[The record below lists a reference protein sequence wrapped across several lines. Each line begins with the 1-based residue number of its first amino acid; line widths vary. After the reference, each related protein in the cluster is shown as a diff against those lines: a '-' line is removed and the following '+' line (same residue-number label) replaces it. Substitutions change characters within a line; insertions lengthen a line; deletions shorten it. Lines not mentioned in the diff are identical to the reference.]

1 LHKFLEP
8 GCFAA
13 RFYLYFKMTTLYASN
28 LHATIEQT
36 VSGLGYELVDVEF
49 AGRALLRVTIDWP
62 YEKIK
67 QHIEALKKQRKA
79 NEQEDQ
85 EIAPWDIVFVNVE
98 DCEKVSRQLT
108 YVLTV
113 ENVEYSRLEVSTP
126 GLDRPLKKPH
136 DYVRFV
142 GQEVKLRLRMPMS
155 GRRNFEGVLQLLDD
169 GQFGLDWDEQPKAG
183 KKTVTADNDVSVDG
197 NTDSH
202 TASAKVV
209 KAKKAKAGKTNAK
222 SKAAVLDAT
231 LPDEDADSNTQKNVI
246 PSKASAA
253 DQAVTKRLSFV
264 FEDVDKASLVP
275 QVVFNR
281 NKEQSV
287 KRGQK

>member
-1 LHKFLEP
+1 
-8 GCFAA
+8 
-13 RFYLYFKMTTLYASN
+13 MTTLYASN
-28 LHATIEQT
+28 LHTTIEQT

-85 EIAPWDIVFVNVE
+85 AIAPWDIVFVNVE

-136 DYVRFV
+136 DYARFV
-142 GQEVKLRLRMPMS
+142 GQEVKLRLRMPMG

-169 GQFGLDWDEQPKAG
+169 GQFGLDWDELPKAN
-183 KKTVTADNDVSVDG
+183 KKAAAGSSVAKLDDDANADGSTDGSINDSTNGTAVP
-197 NTDSH
+197 
-202 TASAKVV
+202 ARVV
-209 KAKKAKAGKTNAK
+209 KPKKAKSGKTNAK
-222 SKAAVLDAT
+222 SKAAI
-231 LPDEDADSNTQKNVI
+231 PDDDADSSSEKNVA
-246 PSKASAA
+246 PSRASAA
-253 DQAVTKRLSFV
+253 DQPVTKRLSFV

>member
-1 LHKFLEP
+1 
-8 GCFAA
+8 
-13 RFYLYFKMTTLYASN
+13 MTTLYASN
-28 LHATIEQT
+28 LHTTIEQT

-79 NEQEDQ
+79 NNQADQ
-85 EIAPWDIVFVNVE
+85 EIAPWDVVFVNVE

-113 ENVEYSRLEVSTP
+113 ENIEYSRLEVSTP

-136 DYVRFV
+136 DYARFV
-142 GQEVKLRLRMPMS
+142 GQEVKLRLRMPMG

-169 GQFGLDWDEQPKAG
+169 GQFGLDWDEQPKAS
-183 KKTVTADNDVSVDG
+183 KKTVTTNADGDGSVDG
-197 NTDSH
+197 DTDG
-202 TASAKVV
+202 SAMPATVAKP
-209 KAKKAKAGKTNAK
+209 KKAKAGKTNAK

-231 LPDEDADSNTQKNVI
+231 LPDEDADSSTQKNVA

>member
-1 LHKFLEP
+1 
-8 GCFAA
+8 
-13 RFYLYFKMTTLYASN
+13 MTLYASN
-28 LHATIEQT
+28 LHTTIEQT
-36 VSGLGYELVDVEF
+36 VTGLGYELVDVEF

-67 QHIEALKKQRKA
+67 QHIQELKKQRAA
-79 NEQEDQ
+79 NKQDDQ
-85 EIAPWDIVFVNVE
+85 EIAPWEVVFVNVE

-126 GLDRPLKKPH
+126 GLDRPLKKPI
-136 DYVRFV
+136 DYVRFA
-142 GQEVKLRLRMPMS
+142 GQDVKLRLRMPMG
-155 GRRNFEGVLQLLDD
+155 GRRNFEGVLQQLDD
-169 GQFGLDWDEQPKAG
+169 GHFGLDWDEEPKA
-183 KKTVTADNDVSVDG
+183 
-197 NTDSH
+197 
-202 TASAKVV
+202 
-209 KAKKAKAGKTNAK
+209 AKKPAAGAAKKPKTAKTNAK
-222 SKAAVLDAT
+222 SKAA
-231 LPDEDADSNTQKNVI
+231 LPDDDADSSVDKNLV